1 MAVSKSLVIIN
12 VIQKVEKC
20 DGHSMVATCAVQKV
34 ELCDGY
40 LYVGHLGG
48 SGCGDV

>member
-1 MAVSKSLVIIN
+1 
-12 VIQKVEKC
+12 
-20 DGHSMVATCAVQKV
+20 MVVTCAVQKV

-48 SGCGDV
+48 SESGDV